1 MSLYARIKKMVY
13 DTIHPDTSDSF
24 AAKVFDVIILA
35 LIIASVAIVFAVTF
49 DLSSAIMVKL
59 KKAECAIVAVFT
71 VEYMLRLWTAD
82 QRYENPE
89 DKDKSRAI
97 RILLPRLRYMK
108 SMMAVVDLLA
118 ILPFF
123 LPLIL
128 PEGLL
133 GIRALRLMR
142 LLRVFKV
149 AQHSRTLSAITQV
162 IKDKARDLLAVFF
175 FMSLMVLFL
184 SLLMYAAEHDA
195 QPDNF
200 ENAISALWWAVE
212 TFTKSGTR
220 GFYPITTL
228 GRIIGSVIS
237 VLGICLIAIPTG
249 IISSGLIEHLNRKK
263 ANAGGREA
271 RGGRVERRRRR
282 N

>member
-49 DLSSAIMVKL
+49 DLSPAIMVKL
-59 KKAECAIVAVFT
+59 KKAECAIVVVFT

-82 QRYENPE
+82 LRYENPE
-89 DKDKSRAI
+89 DKDKSCAI

-149 AQHSRTLSAITQV
+149 AQHLRQCPIGRQARAFRNLTPR
-162 IKDKARDLLAVFF
+162 KAAGFR
-175 FMSLMVLFL
+175 
-184 SLLMYAAEHDA
+184 AEHPPVVL
-195 QPDNF
+195 QGLP
-200 ENAISALWWAVE
+200 V
-212 TFTKSGTR
+212 
-220 GFYPITTL
+220 
-228 GRIIGSVIS
+228 GS
-237 VLGICLIAIPTG
+237 LPEC
-249 IISSGLIEHLNRKK
+249 
-263 ANAGGREA
+263 
-271 RGGRVERRRRR
+271 
-282 N
+282 